1 MVTSGIQSI
10 RSPSVGSV
18 TRSMEMERKVMDL
31 VEKRVGELLEKTT
44 QAQNG
49 KLDQITDAIAA
60 NNLQNQ
66 KNKLALE
73 NG

>member
-1 MVTSGIQSI
+1 M
-10 RSPSVGSV
+10 

-31 VEKRVGELLEKTT
+31 VEKLVGELLEKTT